1 MTPTDTLRPSTD
13 LSSCSNHSRRAGQG
27 GARPRAAPSGTTEI
41 GLRALQSGPEVAL
54 HGPEATV
61 VGAET
66 APVCRLLG
74 EREPYSIQFCSI
86 VPPARLFFDSFTH
99 HSSSLVARP
108 SCPAAPSFLPTFIYS
123 FINPHPRLVVPE
135 LTRLGLASETAELPA
150 QASRHPAAASSHL
163 STPYLSTLGL
173 GGWWGDKYP

>member
-1 MTPTDTLRPSTD
+1 M
-13 LSSCSNHSRRAGQG
+13 
-27 GARPRAAPSGTTEI
+27 PSGITEI

-66 APVCRLLG
+66 APVCGQLG
-74 EREPYSIQFCSI
+74 ERERRGLRFCGI

-99 HSSSLVARP
+99 HSSSLVAPP

-123 FINPHPRLVVPE
+123 FINPHPPLVVPE
-135 LTRLGLASETAELPA
+135 LTRRGLASEPAELPA
-150 QASRHPAAASSHL
+150 QASRHPAAASSPL
-163 STPYLSTLGL
+163 STPYLSTLDL
-173 GGWWGDKYP
+173 GGWWGDTNTRDRADECPLLGAWALGLTREVALIMSW